1 MLLYL
6 GTKLSSTNVDTITD
20 FVSGEDVLVISKKIA
35 KKLAKN
41 FTEDNLVYGD
51 KAQDANDYLIF
62 NSENNTLYYD
72 ADGSGSKISAV
83 DIVVVGTMIDFGDIA
98 IEY

>member
-1 MLLYL
+1 
-6 GTKLSSTNVDTITD
+6 V
-20 FVSGEDVLVISKKIA
+20 A
-35 KKLAKN
+35 KS

-62 NSENNTLYYD
+62 NTENNTLYYD
-72 ADGSGSKISAV
+72 ADGSGSKSDAV
-83 DIVVVGTMIDFGDIA
+83 AIVVVGTMIEFGDIA